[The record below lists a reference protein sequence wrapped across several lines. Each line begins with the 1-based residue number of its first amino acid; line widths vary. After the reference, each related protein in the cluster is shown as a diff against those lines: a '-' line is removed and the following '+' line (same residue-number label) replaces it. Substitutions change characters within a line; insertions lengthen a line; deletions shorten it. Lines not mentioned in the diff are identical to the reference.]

1 MYYFVYHFQVFLLI
15 MMRMSAMIAVAP
27 FFSSDVIPFRIKA
40 LLAFMVTLVIFPMI
54 TAKGYRIP
62 GDMGGYFLMVMREV
76 AIGLFIGFLVSV
88 IFASFQLAGQYFAV
102 QIGFGINEVLDPVAQ
117 VSVPLVGQYKNLIG
131 LLVLLAMNGHHM
143 MIQGVYRSYE
153 LAPLLSV
160 DKAYMSAMLKSVVH
174 HALEHG
180 AHIGLVDAEKR
191 RELIGSVHTLYHH
204 VVAVHGQKNEK
215 ADKVLVLAH
224 KRHAHLRHRVE
235 HLIDAEAY
243 LHGEVLP
250 RELKGGEDHRNQKTD
265 EQADGDLPHHHQEV
279 PAHIARD
286 AVPLRRDHGK
296 DDQCHHKG
304 EKRLYAKG
312 DHVAREE
319 RRDRDHGAHPH
330 HDEEKHLKVVHEI
343 VHQSPPY
350 GPTANCPPAAS

>member
-174 HALEHG
+174 VFSG
-180 AHIGLVDAEKR
+180 MF
-191 RELIGSVHTLYHH
+191 
-204 VVAVHGQKNEK
+204 VVALKISLPVIAIVFLVTVSLGVL
-215 ADKVLVLAH
+215 AKVAPQMNIMMLGFPFKIAVSFVVMFVTAPLVVKIMWVSLERVFAFISKVLAH
-224 KRHAHLRHRVE
+224 WP
-235 HLIDAEAY
+235 
-243 LHGEVLP
+243 G
-250 RELKGGEDHRNQKTD
+250 
-265 EQADGDLPHHHQEV
+265 
-279 PAHIARD
+279 
-286 AVPLRRDHGK
+286 
-296 DDQCHHKG
+296 
-304 EKRLYAKG
+304 
-312 DHVAREE
+312 
-319 RRDRDHGAHPH
+319 
-330 HDEEKHLKVVHEI
+330 
-343 VHQSPPY
+343 
-350 GPTANCPPAAS
+350 